1 MGTACSDLERK
12 KINKS
17 SSTPSKSREKEKKEK
32 PIIKTN
38 NNNRKSCETLPVNK
52 TDETKKKETT
62 KNKTKKSSLS
72 NTIQNS
78 IKKSIKIPNKSYTK
92 LSEQNNYYIVCPECN
107 NVPFIKDFKYEEKSN
122 DFIVLYTCECKYE
135 KEKEKDLKKTYLINL
150 ISSDKPPNLTSYFI
164 SKEDGDKL
172 LEEAKQKINVFKGFD
187 ILEKLIKDNQFN
199 QSVAP
204 AIGIKKKSM
213 NNYKSGVSTSCS
225 QSKCTDSYNIV
236 VSKNVFD
243 DISFEDFNQKI
254 NQMGAIEEEEDIKE
268 YHHIKTLNGHRDRV
282 VSLIQLHSGLI
293 ATGSYDSTIRIWDVE
308 DYSCVKIFKI
318 KETIIFCLLEFI
330 PNFILFGTNKNNIGL
345 WDSNSED
352 NLQSFIF
359 SGHELWVNSLVKCDD
374 NCFASASNDKT
385 IKIWNYY
392 NKNCIRTIEAH
403 EDCILCLIKLIN
415 GNLCSGG
422 ADLMIKI
429 WDWNN
434 GSCIY
439 TLVGHRNWI
448 NCLIQLEDG
457 QIVSGS
463 VDKTIKFW
471 KKYENI
477 ETINAHENSVRT
489 LCQINANY
497 IASGS
502 FDNKIKIWNLNNL
515 KCHQTLSG
523 HTSNVTCV
531 IQLNNNNL
539 VSCSTDYSIKIW
551 G

>member
-1 MGTACSDLERK
+1 
-12 KINKS
+12 
-17 SSTPSKSREKEKKEK
+17 
-32 PIIKTN
+32 
-38 NNNRKSCETLPVNK
+38 
-52 TDETKKKETT
+52 
-62 KNKTKKSSLS
+62 
-72 NTIQNS
+72 
-78 IKKSIKIPNKSYTK
+78 
-92 LSEQNNYYIVCPECN
+92 
-107 NVPFIKDFKYEEKSN
+107 
-122 DFIVLYTCECKYE
+122 
-135 KEKEKDLKKTYLINL
+135 LKKTYLINL

-164 SKEDGDKL
+164 SKEDGDKM
-172 LEEAKQKINVFKGFD
+172 LEEAKQKMNVFKGFS
-187 ILEKLIKDNQFN
+187 ILEKLIKDNQFK

-225 QSKCTDSYNIV
+225 QTKSTESYNV
-236 VSKNVFD
+236 VMSTNVFD
-243 DISFEDFNQKI
+243 DISFQDFNQYI
-254 NQMGAIEEEEDIKE
+254 NKMDAIEEEEDIKE
-268 YHHIKTLNGHRDRV
+268 YHNIKTLNDHQDKV

-308 DYSCVKIFKI
+308 EYRCVKIFKI
-318 KETIIFCLLEFI
+318 KETTIFCLLEFI

-352 NLQSFIF
+352 NRQSYIF
-359 SGHELWVNSLVKCDD
+359 SGHQLWVNSLVKCDD
-374 NCFASASNDKT
+374 NCFASASNDQT

-415 GNLCSGG
+415 GNLCSGS

-434 GSCIY
+434 GSCLY
-439 TLVGHRNWI
+439 TLVGHQNWI
-448 NCLIQLEDG
+448 QCLIQLEDG

-477 ETINAHENSVRT
+477 KTIENAHENSVRT

-515 KCHQTLSG
+515 KCHQILSG
-523 HTSNVTCV
+523 HKSNVTGV
-531 IQLNNNNL
+531 IQLNKNNL
-539 VSCSTDYSIKIW
+539 VSCSTDYTIKIW